1 MSQQRPPHERLL
13 SSASPRPT
21 VIPAA
26 RIARIAAPAPA
37 PVLHHPPVREE
48 LRFENPMR
56 AGDALRFRLALD
68 GPVRLELVSISGR
81 EGWIVIDAS
90 LRPGWHSV
98 ALPEAVPPGTYFTR
112 LRTRAGRESA
122 MMVVAR

>member
-1 MSQQRPPHERLL
+1 MSPARPPHERAP
-13 SSASPRPT
+13 SHASTRPT

-26 RIARIAAPAPA
+26 RIAAPAPA
-37 PVLHHPPVREE
+37 PVPRRPPVREE
-48 LRFENPMR
+48 VRFDNPMR
-56 AGDALRFRLALD
+56 AGDPLRFRLALD

-81 EGWIVIDAS
+81 EGWVVIETS
-90 LRPGWHSV
+90 LRSGWHSV
-98 ALPEAVPPGTYFTR
+98 LLPEAVPPGTYFTR